1 VRAIIRA
8 WDVEPLHAAA
18 QFSSIWKALSE
29 SQRAEIEKEAK
40 SKKTNLSEKGLA
52 DAPAT
57 FRKLGQNAAKYLHE
71 FRDGIPNPERRVL
84 GGVLAKGR
92 IEREVTVNLIAL
104 RGIRGESVEETK
116 HIQKYLLGLSLL
128 AATAEID
135 LFLREG
141 CHLRYAG
148 DDVWHEVP
156 RRSDPKP
163 VNLGSAEAR
172 TLIQTYASTAAAH
185 FRPKWP
191 TQLEYE
197 FNLTAAKKLL
207 AKKDDLNP
215 SEE

>member
-1 VRAIIRA
+1 M
-8 WDVEPLHAAA
+8 
-18 QFSSIWKALSE
+18 
-29 SQRAEIEKEAK
+29 
-40 SKKTNLSEKGLA
+40 
-52 DAPAT
+52 
-57 FRKLGQNAAKYLHE
+57 
-71 FRDGIPNPERRVL
+71 
-84 GGVLAKGR
+84 
-92 IEREVTVNLIAL
+92 
-104 RGIRGESVEETK
+104 
-116 HIQKYLLGLSLL
+116 LGLSLL

-197 FNLTAAKKLL
+197 FNLNAAKKLL